1 MTKWIFLGD
10 DSRFIFISRLLQ
22 IPLEEIDGEKT
33 LIIRRGEKILSR
45 EISGGGNLIFSSW
58 FLPPKIE
65 IFLPT
70 YSEEINFDTENFDN
84 CAIFEMFPFGKESTE
99 NFARLMKNYPATL
112 FVMADVA
119 DEDEDSPVGLD
130 AIKKIFLK
138 KNRDILIFRG
148 DEDIFKILHWH
159 KPLAADIIDLLRNE
173 FQEMYMHVDEFYG
186 EYENFLNEQK
196 INGFLSDA
204 AKNKITAFSVVR
216 GQNHIWMSYKSAALK
231 FFFPAKSLMEFY
243 RQMLYQNEN
252 SLASMIWNVAADCDK
267 LNEKLRKKFES
278 IMQTPKKFQSLIN
291 SGEMYSDHMYRVL
304 IRLGGRFEEIDKEF
318 FAVCENFF
326 RNDAQKILFAEIENH
341 VKDLKNILN
350 NRTVEIF

>member
-33 LIIRRGEKILSR
+33 LIIRRGEKIFSR
-45 EISGGGNLIFSSW
+45 EISGEGNLILSSY

-112 FVMADVA
+112 FVMADVE

-138 KNRDILIFRG
+138 KNRDVLIFRD
-148 DEDIFKILHWH
+148 DEDSLKILHWH
-159 KPLAADIIDLLRNE
+159 KPLAADITDLLREE
-173 FQEMYMHVDEFYG
+173 FQEMFTRVDEFYG
-186 EYENFLNEQK
+186 EYEIFLHEQRLD
-196 INGFLSDA
+196 GFLSA
-204 AKNKITAFSVVR
+204 TAKNKITGFSVVR
-216 GQNHIWMSYKSAALK
+216 GQDHIWMSYRAAALN
-231 FFFPAKSLMEFY
+231 FFFPAKSLIDFY
-243 RQMLYQNEN
+243 RRTLYQNEN
-252 SLASMIWNVAADCDK
+252 SLASMIWNVAADCAK
-267 LNEKLRKKFES
+267 LNEKLYKKFES
-278 IMQTPKKFQSLIN
+278 LLQTPKKFQSLVN
-291 SGEMYSDHMYRVL
+291 SGEMYSEHMYRVL
-304 IRLGGRFEEIDKEF
+304 IRPGGRFAEIDKVF
-318 FAVCENFF
+318 FSICENFF
-326 RNDAQKILFAEIENH
+326 KNDAREILFSELKSH
-341 VKDLKNILN
+341 YKDLKKILN
-350 NRTVEIF
+350 DRTKLA